1 MTKITKKLAETPY
14 TSTEGLEV
22 GRRLRLKQN
31 TVAANSCTPSD
42 TLDTLAR
49 SGWKGDLATVTA
61 LPFAKAVVIP
71 MHTQCL
77 VMEVTSPTCLDVVT
91 VWREQSVRGV
101 KGKLVALCTT
111 RHCSDFILS
120 RGTPRMAGEPEGKAP
135 TLPALP
141 APITLPTGLPA
152 MTTIDLTPTWSGLLP
167 VMVHVLQHS
176 ESESSKRDIADE
188 LNKMARA
195 ADRWNAHC
203 KAQIAVLEQ
212 SAIATAT
219 APQTAQQG
227 GK

>member
-22 GRRLRLKQN
+22 GRRLRLTQN

-42 TLDTLAR
+42 TLDTLAK
-49 SGWKGDLATVTA
+49 SGWKGDLAAVTA
-61 LPFAKAVVIP
+61 LPMAKAVVIP

-77 VMEVTSPTCLDVVT
+77 VMEVSSPTCLDVVT
-91 VWREQSVRGV
+91 VWRERTVRGV
-101 KGKLVALCTT
+101 KGKLVALCTI

-135 TLPALP
+135 ALT
-141 APITLPTGLPA
+141 TLPTRLPA
-152 MTTIDLTPTWSGLLP
+152 MQTIDMTPTWSGLLP
-167 VMVHVLQHS
+167 VMVHILQHS

-188 LNKMARA
+188 LTKMARA
-195 ADRWNAHC
+195 ADRWNTHC
-203 KAQIAVLEQ
+203 KEQCAVLEQ
-212 SAIATAT
+212 SAIAAAT
-219 APQTAQQG
+219 APQTASQG